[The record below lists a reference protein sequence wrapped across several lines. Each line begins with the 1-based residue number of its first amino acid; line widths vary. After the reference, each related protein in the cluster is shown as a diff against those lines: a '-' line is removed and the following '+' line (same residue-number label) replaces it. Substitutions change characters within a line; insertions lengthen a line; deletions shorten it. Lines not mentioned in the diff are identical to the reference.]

1 MAGLLTSVVLAG
13 LLTASP
19 EAFTFDGPQVSART
33 LGTVGFF
40 TQGATP
46 FSDLFERGRGS
57 AELSVQDRVADP
69 RATYGDVGRLEARF
83 SLGASEYQVE
93 LLQAGFPPQASALT
107 PQQPMAGGV
116 MLDQALHG
124 GSGLGFPSTT
134 QVQAAAAVWGVGRV
148 WRNGQLLTD
157 SAVIHAAALS
167 RGAHADDDTFRLLA
181 VSRRN
186 DLELYVLVW
195 NLPPAAEPRGFLQF
209 AFDDVAIEVNGSALP
224 AVAAV
229 PTAGAPDG
237 VDVPA
242 TSVPASLSGAS
253 NTGVGGSG
261 FTSRVR
267 ENPGSVDFDL
277 PGGRVGTENTLSPFL
292 NPDRVSLTQGAAQQG
307 DTQGMSMTPVAPE
320 VFLSPA
326 GGAGRVALSVE
337 QPGQGNAGAVT
348 GTTLA
353 PPPPPDLF
361 FGEGRVTI
369 ANELPPPVGG
379 LAQQG
384 QLLQQPASL
393 STTGSFSV
401 VPGGLG
407 ADSVFG
413 GARVASGVVATPA
426 PQNAQTPAVPLI
438 ATPRPLNGTPPVP
451 LVASPPPLTGA
462 AAVPLISTPAPLS
475 AQPIS
480 GTAPAAPTGTV
491 ASPAVPAPG
500 AAPAP

>member
-1 MAGLLTSVVLAG
+1 MAGLLSSVVLAG
-13 LLTASP
+13 LLAAGP

-33 LGTVGFF
+33 VGSVGFF

-57 AELSVQDRVADP
+57 AELSVQERIADP

-83 SLGASEYQVE
+83 SLGGSEYQVE
-93 LLQAGFPPQASALT
+93 LLQAGFPPQVSGLT
-107 PQQPMAGGV
+107 PNQPMAGGV

-134 QVQAAAAVWGVGRV
+134 QVRAAAAVWGVGRV

-167 RGAHADDDTFRLLA
+167 QGAHADDDTFRLLA
-181 VSRRN
+181 VARRN

-209 AFDDVAIEVNGSALP
+209 AFDDVAIEMNGSPLP

-229 PTAGAPDG
+229 PTAGSPDG

-253 NTGVGGSG
+253 NTGVGGGG

-267 ENPGSVDFDL
+267 ENPGSVAFDL
-277 PGGRVGTENTLSPFL
+277 PGASAGADNTLTPFL
-292 NPDRVSLTQGAAQQG
+292 NPDRVRITQGAAQQA
-307 DTQGMSMTPVAPE
+307 DTQGTTLAPVAPE
-320 VFLSPA
+320 AFLSPA

-337 QPGQGNAGAVT
+337 QPGIDVGAVT
-348 GTTLA
+348 GTTVA
-353 PPPPPDLF
+353 PAPPDLF

-369 ANELPPPVGG
+369 ANELPLPVGG
-379 LAQQG
+379 LAPQG
-384 QLLQQPASL
+384 QLVQQSPAL
-393 STTGSFSV
+393 STSGSFSV
-401 VPGGLG
+401 VPGGLA

-413 GARVASGVVATPA
+413 GARVASGVVATPS
-426 PQNAQTPAVPLI
+426 PQNAQTPAVPLV
-438 ATPRPLNGTPPVP
+438 ATPRPLNGTTAVP
-451 LVASPPPLTGA
+451 LVASPQPLNGSQ
-462 AAVPLISTPAPLS
+462 AVPFISTPAPLN

-491 ASPAVPAPG
+491 GSPALAAP

>member
-1 MAGLLTSVVLAG
+1 MAGLLSSVVLAG
-13 LLTASP
+13 LLAAGP

-33 LGTVGFF
+33 VGSVGFF

-57 AELSVQDRVADP
+57 AELSVQDRVMDP

-157 SAVIHAAALS
+157 TAVIHAAALS
-167 RGAHADDDTFRLLA
+167 RGAHADDDTFRLLTVA
-181 VSRRN
+181 RRN

-195 NLPPAAEPRGFLQF
+195 NLPPAVEPRGFLQF
-209 AFDDVAIEVNGSALP
+209 AFDDVAIEVNGNALP

-229 PTAGAPDG
+229 PTAGAPEGADL
-237 VDVPA
+237 PA
-242 TSVPASLSGAS
+242 TNVPASLSGAS

-267 ENPGSVDFDL
+267 ENPGSTDFDL
-277 PGGRVGTENTLSPFL
+277 PGNGVAEQNTLSPFL
-292 NPDRVSLTQGAAQQG
+292 NPDRVSITQGPAQQADTQGAAL
-307 DTQGMSMTPVAPE
+307 TPVRPE

-337 QPGQGNAGAVT
+337 QPGQGNTGAVT
-348 GTTLA
+348 GTTVAPA
-353 PPPPPDLF
+353 PPDVF
-361 FGEGRVTI
+361 FAGDGRVTI

-379 LAQQG
+379 LAEQGVLMQQA
-384 QLLQQPASL
+384 PAL

-413 GARVASGVVATPA
+413 GARVASGVVATPG
-426 PQNAQTPAVPLI
+426 PQNAQTPAVPLV
-438 ATPRPLNGTPPVP
+438 ATPRPLTGTPTVP
-451 LVASPPPLTGA
+451 LVASPQPLNGA
-462 AAVPLISTPAPLS
+462 PAVPLISTPTPLS

-491 ASPAVPAPG
+491 ASPAAPAPA

>member
-1 MAGLLTSVVLAG
+1 MVGLLSSVVLAG
-13 LLTASP
+13 LLAASP
-19 EAFTFDGPQVSART
+19 QAFTFDGPQVSART
-33 LGTVGFF
+33 VGSVGFF

-57 AELSVQDRVADP
+57 AELSVQDRVMDP

-124 GSGLGFPSTT
+124 GAGLGFPSTT
-134 QVQAAAAVWGVGRV
+134 QVHAAAAVWGVGRV

-167 RGAHADDDTFRLLA
+167 RGAHADDDTFRLLTVA
-181 VSRRN
+181 RRN

-209 AFDDVAIEVNGSALP
+209 AFDDVAIEVNGNALP

-229 PTAGAPDG
+229 PTAGSPEGA
-237 VDVPA
+237 DVPA

-267 ENPGSVDFDL
+267 ENPGSADAEL
-277 PGGRVGTENTLSPFL
+277 PGGNVGEQNTLGPFL
-292 NPDRVSLTQGAAQQG
+292 NPDRVSITQGAAQQA
-307 DTQGMSMTPVAPE
+307 DTQGVSMTSPP

-337 QPGQGNAGAVT
+337 QPGQGVGAVP
-348 GTTLA
+348 GTTVAPA
-353 PPPPPDLF
+353 PPDVF
-361 FGEGRVTI
+361 FGEGRVGI

-379 LAQQG
+379 LAEQG
-384 QLLQQPASL
+384 VLLQQAPSL

-401 VPGGLG
+401 VSGGLG

-413 GARVASGVVATPA
+413 GPRVASGIVATPG
-426 PQNAQTPAVPLI
+426 PQNAQTPAVPLV
-438 ATPRPLNGTPPVP
+438 ATPRPLTGTPTVP
-451 LVASPPPLTGA
+451 LVATPQPLNGSP
-462 AAVPLISTPAPLS
+462 AVPLISTPTPLS

-480 GTAPAAPTGTV
+480 GTVPAAPTGAV
-491 ASPAVPAPG
+491 PSPAVPAPG